1 MMSYAPAPLADRK
14 TLVIDA
20 SLAIRAISPLAD
32 QSQDIL
38 KQLADWHRERVRLV
52 APEIWLAEV
61 VSILRQAIYAH
72 ILPREEDRV
81 AVENIFRLSVEVIH
95 SDQSLCQ
102 QTLAWVERLGQ
113 SKAYDSFYL
122 ALAERPG
129 AGLWTSDRRLF
140 NRMQQLGINWVKSM

>member
-1 MMSYAPAPLADRK
+1 MMSYAPAPLAGGE

-20 SLAIRAISPLAD
+20 SLAIRAILPLAD
-32 QSQDIL
+32 QGQDIL
-38 KQLADWHRERVRLV
+38 KQLAEWHREQVRLV

-61 VSILRQAIYAH
+61 VSIIRQAIYAH
-72 ILPREEDRV
+72 LLSQEEGQV
-81 AVENIFRLSVEVIH
+81 AVEDVFRLGIEVIQ

-102 QTLAWVERLGQ
+102 QALAWAERLGQ

-122 ALAERPG
+122 ALAERLG

-140 NRMQQLGINWVKSM
+140 NRTQQFGINWVKSM